1 MGKAW
6 QQKIAAQAYEFAIR
20 EKAGEVKFSSN
31 AAKKQFIAD
40 AIAKQFKQD
49 ENGKMQG
56 YDEFLTQYKADD
68 PGSFVVDEPA
78 PARRA
83 RLSRFPQ
90 SPTAVRTN

>member
-1 MGKAW
+1 MNLLSAK
-6 QQKIAAQAYEFAIR
+6 
-20 EKAGEVKFSSN
+20 KAGEVKFSSN

-68 PGSFVVDEPA
+68 PGSFVSDDPA
-78 PARRA
+78 PRSCTEA
-83 RLSRFPQ
+83 
-90 SPTAVRTN
+90 